1 MWRALVLLLLCSL
14 TFFAGLGGPAIADSD
29 EAFYAEAAREMLAR
43 GDWITPYFNDEPRF
57 QKPILFYWLIAAT
70 DTVAGVSEAAARF
83 WAAVSGVGVV
93 LVTFGAGRRWYGDGV
108 GFVAGAII
116 ATSFGAFNMARQAL
130 PDLPL
135 TFFMTLATWAAIEAV
150 QIARPAPDGS
160 PTDAEPT
167 RSSRRRWLI
176 VAAAAMALGL
186 LTKGPVA
193 VVLPLGTVMGLIV
206 LERRGRPGA
215 PWLPLSVSDLAIA
228 SAVFLV
234 IAVPW
239 FLAVTLVHG
248 VEYLFRFFV
257 GENVERFATARY
269 NEPRSVFMY
278 VPVILGGFM
287 PWTPFL
293 FLWVK
298 PLLRVLRRRRR
309 LSAAEV
315 RLALWALVPF
325 VFYSLSIGKQPRYVL
340 PCLAPLAILLAASLW
355 RYLRAD
361 RPGDSAQSWPAGD
374 RLWTT
379 LCLATSG
386 TIIFVGASVLRARPM
401 LAAADPTWSPA
412 GPYLMIACGAAAAAS
427 SLALAPRI
435 ALSVIT
441 GAAAATLLAL
451 QASVFS
457 LGRPEP
463 VEVIAAAV
471 RAQGPEPTVCT
482 CGGFTRNLVYY
493 AHHFTL
499 VGDLDEHARRILEQK
514 NHTIVVVDASML
526 DRIEAASG
534 RRYVRLAEVTYLN
547 VASLRAEDLVRP
559 DPARRLQRIVLASN
573 R

>member
-1 MWRALVLLLLCSL
+1 MRRAPVLLLLLCSL
-14 TFFAGLGGPAIADSD
+14 TFFAGLGGPAIADAD
-29 EAFYAEAAREMLAR
+29 EAFYAQAAREMLTR
-43 GDWITPYFNDEPRF
+43 GDWITPYFNNEPRF
-57 QKPILFYWLIAAT
+57 QKPILFYWLIAGT
-70 DTVAGVSEAAARF
+70 YTVAGISESAARF

-116 ATSFGAFNMARQAL
+116 ATSYGAFNMARQAL

-160 PTDAEPT
+160 PAPAAPT
-167 RSSRRRWLI
+167 TSSRRRWVI
-176 VAAAAMALGL
+176 VAAAAMALAL

-193 VVLPLGTVMGLIV
+193 LVLPLATVLLLIV

-215 PWLPLSVSDLAIA
+215 PWLPLPVSDLAIA
-228 SAVFLV
+228 SVVFLV

-239 FLAVTLVHG
+239 FLVVTRVHG

-257 GENVERFATARY
+257 GENVERFATARF
-269 NEPRSVFMY
+269 NEPRSVFFY

-293 FLWVK
+293 CLWVK

-309 LSAAEV
+309 LSTAEV

-325 VFYSLSIGKQPRYVL
+325 VFYSLSVGKQPRYVL

-355 RYLRAD
+355 RYLRA
-361 RPGDSAQSWPAGD
+361 PTGD

-412 GPYLMIACGAAAAAS
+412 GPYLMIACGAAAAAA

-435 ALSVIT
+435 ALAVIA

-482 CGGFTRNLVYY
+482 CGAFTRNLVYY
-493 AHHFTL
+493 AQHFTL
-499 VGDLDEHARRILEQK
+499 VGEIDEHARRILEQR
-514 NHTIVVVDASML
+514 NHTIVVVEAAML

-534 RRYVRLAEVTYLN
+534 RRYVRLADVTYLN
-547 VASLRAEDLVRP
+547 VASLRADDLVRP
-559 DPARRLQRIVLASN
+559 DPARRLQRIILASN

>member
-1 MWRALVLLLLCSL
+1 VWRAPALLLLCSL

-29 EAFYAEAAREMLAR
+29 EGFYAETAREMIAR
-43 GDWITPYFNDEPRF
+43 GDWITPYFNNETRF
-57 QKPILFYWLIAAT
+57 QKPILFYWLIAGTYTA
-70 DTVAGVSEAAARF
+70 AGVSEAAARF
-83 WAAVSGVGVV
+83 WAAMSGVGVV
-93 LVTFGAGRRWYGDGV
+93 LVTFGAGRRWYGGGV

-135 TFFMTLATWAAIEAV
+135 AFFMTLATWAAFEAV
-150 QIARPAPDGS
+150 QVARPAPGDTAPG
-160 PTDAEPT
+160 AAPT
-167 RSSRRRWLI
+167 RSSRRGWLI

-193 VVLPLGTVMGLIV
+193 VVLPLATVLALV
-206 LERRGRPGA
+206 WLERRGRPGA
-215 PWLPLSVSDLAIA
+215 PSLPLPIADLAVAA
-228 SAVFLV
+228 SVFLV

-269 NEPRSVFMY
+269 NEPRSVFFY
-278 VPVILGGFM
+278 IPVILGGFM

-293 FLWVK
+293 FLWIK
-298 PLLRVLRRRRR
+298 PLWRVIRRQRV
-309 LSAAEV
+309 LSAAEI
-315 RLALWALVPF
+315 RIALWALVPF
-325 VFYSLSIGKQPRYVL
+325 VFYSVSIGKQPRYVL

-355 RYLRAD
+355 RYLR
-361 RPGDSAQSWPAGD
+361 PEKLGDG
-374 RLWTT
+374 LWTT
-379 LCLATSG
+379 LCLAASG
-386 TIIFVGASVLRARPM
+386 SMMFVGASVLRAKPM
-401 LAAADPTWSPA
+401 LAAADPAWSPA
-412 GPYLMIACGAAAAAS
+412 GPYLMIACGAAAAAA
-427 SLALAPRI
+427 SLALPPRV
-435 ALSVIT
+435 ALSGIT

-463 VEVIAAAV
+463 VEVIGAAV
-471 RAQGPEPTVCT
+471 RAQGQEPTVCT
-482 CGGFTRNLVYY
+482 CGAFTRNLVFY
-493 AHHFTL
+493 ARHFTL
-499 VGDLDEHARRILEQK
+499 VGELDEHARRILEQM
-514 NHTIVVVDASML
+514 NHTIVVLDASML

-547 VASLRAEDLVRP
+547 VASLRADDLVRP
-559 DPARRLQRIVLASN
+559 DPARRLQHIVLASN